1 MLGKLG
7 SLSERIGQSAKRLRG
22 KNLHLWTAGY
32 ARWAADAAVARARAA
47 LRGEGAPGPRHLL
60 FAFCDHYEPLWKTK
74 DRGVGAARVR
84 AWSEGYPA
92 LASAFRDADG
102 RPPRHSFF
110 FPGEEY
116 EPGYLDALAELA
128 RRGLGEVEL
137 HLHHDGD
144 TAANLRRTIGDYL
157 GLFAKH
163 GHLSRGA
170 DGRPR
175 YAFIHGNWCLAN
187 ARADGRW
194 CGVDEELPLL
204 HDTGC
209 YADFTFPAAPDESQP
224 GVVNRIYWPEGDLAR
239 RRAYDGGTPAR
250 VGERRDDRLLMIEGP
265 LGFAFEPGAV
275 PRPRIENSAVTA
287 ADPATPA
294 RLRTWTGQGIGVAG
308 RPEWVFVK
316 VHTHGAPEKQAAS
329 LLGAGGRA
337 LHAELTTRYNDGA
350 RWRLHYVTAREMYN
364 VAIAAMDGETGDPNQ
379 YRDYVLPPPPV
390 AA

>member
-1 MLGKLG
+1 MLGKLT
-7 SLSERIGQSAKRLRG
+7 ERIERGAKGLRA
-22 KNLHLWTAGY
+22 KNLHVWTAGY
-32 ARWAADAAVARARAA
+32 ARWAARATVERAVAT
-47 LRGEGAPGPRHLL
+47 LRGRAGPRHLL

-74 DRGVGAARVR
+74 DRDVGAARVQ
-84 AWSEGYPA
+84 AWSRGYPA
-92 LASAFRDADG
+92 LTAGFRDADG

-116 EPGYLDALAELA
+116 EPGYLEALAELA
-128 RRGLGEVEL
+128 RQGLGEVEL

-144 TAANLRRTIGDYL
+144 TAENLRRTIGDYL
-157 GLFAKH
+157 GLFAQH
-163 GHLSRGA
+163 GHLTRGA

-194 CGVDEELPLL
+194 CGVAEELPLL

-224 GVVNRIYWPEGDLAR
+224 GIVNQIYWPDGDLSR
-239 RRAYDGGTPAR
+239 RRAYETGTPAR
-250 VGERRDDRLLMIEGP
+250 VGQRLHDRLLMIEGP
-265 LGFAFEPGAV
+265 LGLALKPGTL
-275 PRPRIENSAVTA
+275 PRPRIESSAVTA
-287 ADPATPA
+287 NDPATPA
-294 RLRTWTGQGIGVAG
+294 RLRTWTGQGIGVVG

-329 LLGAGGRA
+329 LLGDGGRA
-337 LHAELTTRYNDGA
+337 MHTELTTRYNDGA

-364 VAIAAMDGETGDPNQ
+364 VAIAAMDGKTGDPND
-379 YRDYVLPPPPV
+379 YRDYLLPPPPV